1 MFSSPGT
8 IGGNRSFPPYIPSLS
23 TGLGTGKK
31 VKSMFALFLFSL
43 FAVLAIVAVA
53 SVVDGGLRWW
63 SLFEKL
69 RRDAAI
75 TAQMLEMLQA
85 SQAAPASATVGATQ
99 FQPVRGPSNQQRLNQ
114 SRNGRMWA
122 NRQSAPR
129 REVSRAAA

>member
-1 MFSSPGT
+1 M
-8 IGGNRSFPPYIPSLS
+8 
-23 TGLGTGKK
+23 
-31 VKSMFALFLFSL
+31 FLFSL

-85 SQAAPASATVGATQ
+85 SQAAPASVTAGATQ
-99 FQPVRGPSNQQRLNQ
+99 FQSVRAPSNQLRPNQ
-114 SRNGRMWA
+114 SRNGRMSA